1 MFSNKLHPFI
11 AEKQKKQGVFVSGK
25 NENLDPRSVHSSVIG
40 HACHAAAEASLSV
53 LFVPVTSGSGWM
65 KPGAQEARRLRWG
78 VYFVSH
84 SWFYFST
91 TGGRLIEELGRRG
104 EGGGLISLREAR
116 DAHHLGFCSQFMK
129 EAFAAVRRSGA
140 LTERMERIICLCILQ
155 SCSALTIRVSDQ
167 ENPRKKRKRLR
178 NGWIRA
184 CLLRAK
190 YQ

>member
-104 EGGGLISLREAR
+104 EGGRGDWYHCERLGTPTTWAS
-116 DAHHLGFCSQFMK
+116 AHSSWR
-129 EAFAAVRRSGA
+129 RRSLPWGVQG
-140 LTERMERIICLCILQ
+140 LWQKEWSGSFVSV
-155 SCSALTIRVSDQ
+155 SCSPVLLLPSEFLIKKTP
-167 ENPRKKRKRLR
+167 ERKERD
-178 NGWIRA
+178 WEMDE
-184 CLLRAK
+184 
-190 YQ
+190 